1 MYSEIVADL
10 EKLGNPEKARLISS
24 FFKTG
29 EGQYGEGDVF
39 LGITVPEQR
48 TVAKRYLDIGI
59 EDLKQL
65 LASKIHEHRLVA
77 LMILVEKF
85 RKASEPERK
94 QIYSFYLGSTKY
106 VNNWDLVDLT
116 ADRIVGEF
124 LVDKN
129 KAILRRLSKS
139 GNLWERRIA
148 VVSTF
153 AFIRR
158 NQLDQTFELAEKLM
172 QDKHDLIH
180 KAVGWML
187 REAGKKNQHALEK
200 FLKRQCRHMPRTMLR
215 YSLEKFPESK
225 RKFYMKRE

>member
-10 EKLGNPEKARLISS
+10 EKLGNPEKARLISG

-65 LASKIHEHRLVA
+65 LESKIHEHRLVA

-106 VNNWDLVDLT
+106 VNN
-116 ADRIVGEF
+116 
-124 LVDKN
+124 
-129 KAILRRLSKS
+129 
-139 GNLWERRIA
+139 
-148 VVSTF
+148 
-153 AFIRR
+153 
-158 NQLDQTFELAEKLM
+158 
-172 QDKHDLIH
+172 
-180 KAVGWML
+180 
-187 REAGKKNQHALEK
+187 
-200 FLKRQCRHMPRTMLR
+200 
-215 YSLEKFPESK
+215 
-225 RKFYMKRE
+225 